1 MIALPVPAFYF
12 STCFTPAAS
21 ASFPPYLAACRPKG
35 LRDQAFSLRI
45 HFPSSPTLFF
55 KDSSFRKFL
64 RGLTTAWGDLSGGRY
79 SHSVGAGTLTLTHSL
94 LP

>member
-1 MIALPVPAFYF
+1 MVPLPFPAFCF
-12 STCFTPAAS
+12 STRFSPASS

-35 LRDQAFSLRI
+35 LRDQAFPLRI

-64 RGLTTAWGDLSGGRY
+64 RGLTTAWGDLSGRCY
-79 SHSVGAGTLTLTHSL
+79 SHSVGEGTLTLTHSL